1 MSMDLKSI
9 QPSANAAW
17 RETDSKG
24 TNLVS
29 SMVDQSAN
37 TARTEMLQSIRW
49 HLAESVV
56 HDKNHS
62 TSTLSPDTISENG
75 EKNISIDSPVAM
87 FRHQLESVGGHCI
100 VVKGEEETAQVLNR
114 ILAELESSLQK
125 SPRIALSDAPLLSRL
140 AGGMEVGEITTSP
153 SADDLFTYDVGIT
166 TAQAA
171 IAETGTLV
179 LESDQERHRL
189 VSLLPPVHIAVVN
202 AADVCATLGEALRLV
217 RRNGS
222 EMSRAITFITGPSR
236 TADIELT
243 LTIGVHGPKELY
255 VIVDEGMP
263 MILL

>member
-1 MSMDLKSI
+1 M
-9 QPSANAAW
+9 
-17 RETDSKG
+17 
-24 TNLVS
+24 S
-29 SMVDQSAN
+29 SMVDQSGKN
-37 TARTEMLQSIRW
+37 ARTEILQSIRR
-49 HLAESVV
+49 HLAESIV

-62 TSTLSPDTISENG
+62 TATLGLDTISENG
-75 EKNISIDSPVAM
+75 EPNISMDLPVAM

-100 VVKGEEETAQVLNR
+100 VVKGETEAGQALNR
-114 ILAELESSLQK
+114 IIADLKSSLQR

-140 AGGMEVGEITTSP
+140 ARAVEVGGITISP
-153 SADDLFTYDVGIT
+153 CVNDLFAYDVGIT

-189 VSLLPPVHIAVVN
+189 VSLLPPIHIALVD

-217 RRNGS
+217 RPNGS

-255 VIVDEGMP
+255 VIVNEGTP
-263 MILL
+263 MRLL